1 MKSADITTGWYEFDS
16 NPTGRY
22 GSMLKRV
29 YVFGKAGR
37 YEKGTEYFVKAAGD
51 DETEAY
57 REVADPINEG
67 VTLRVAKDVLYRR
80 TNRSNQTYWLVGEYM
95 TNQTDYVEDEHG
107 ELVEGP
113 DGDWLRQPVPDFWR
127 FAVVRS
133 TCITRSWAERE
144 AAVAA
149 RKAWQAEEAKREQ
162 ARRAERR
169 VANEALI
176 AELADYGLSLLDVV
190 DTTEA
195 KQVVNGVDGERTR
208 TKIDDALR
216 LARKVAAHVAA

>member
-1 MKSADITTGWYEFDS
+1 MKSADITPGWYKFDA

-22 GSMLKRV
+22 GRQTKRV
-29 YVFGKAGR
+29 YVFGKAGQ
-37 YEKGTEYFVKAAGD
+37 YDKGTEYFVKAASD
-51 DETEAY
+51 DEEAY

-67 VTLRVAKDVLYRR
+67 VTLRVSKDVLYRR
-80 TNRSNQTYWLVGEYM
+80 TNNSNQTYWLVGEYM

-113 DGDWLRQPVPDFWR
+113 DGDWLRQPVPDFWK

-133 TCITRSWAERE
+133 TTIIMSWSEHE
-144 AAVAA
+144 AQKAA

-162 ARRAERR
+162 ARRAARAEEN
-169 VANEALI
+169 VALVDAL
-176 AELADYGLSLLDVV
+176 AEYGLELLDVL
-190 DTTEA
+190 DATEA
-195 KQVVNGVDGERTR
+195 KQVVNGVDGARTR
-208 TKIDDALR
+208 TKIDEALR